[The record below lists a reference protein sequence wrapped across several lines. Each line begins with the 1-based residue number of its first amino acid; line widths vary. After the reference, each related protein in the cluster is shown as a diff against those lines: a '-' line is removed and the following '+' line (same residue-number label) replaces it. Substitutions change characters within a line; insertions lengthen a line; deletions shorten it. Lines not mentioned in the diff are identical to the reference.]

1 MIKVGIIGT
10 GGIAKCLQ
18 LRLQN
23 IGWSVV
29 FLVRRKTYS
38 FNGAEHARNKMAIS
52 DLLDEANPDLVF
64 LAISTLDR
72 GEEAKNYI
80 GHCARKGI
88 PVVTCEKGALAYH
101 AEALKPFFGLIGFTA
116 TVGGGTQL
124 IGYLHDRLIPASEE
138 RVGVYSLT
146 QRPSEDGTKGLI
158 PFVNRR
164 HVEIHAVING
174 TLNFVFDEVARGG
187 RTLGEACDE
196 AMKLGYAEPGAKDA
210 LSLINGELR
219 DVVMKTCV
227 LFNTT
232 LARNEFI
239 TPSKLGAI
247 ELAPRQLEELNQKA
261 ADYRFVVS
269 FSNRTAPKKRSFF
282 NGNFE
287 IAVGE
292 WHIQG
297 GFRQTHGDTDLAS
310 WLPGGVGNAVH
321 IIEGELGS
329 GGKYTLSGP
338 GAGHEA
344 TTTVM
349 QNDAERLL
357 KHI

>member
-10 GGIAKCLQ
+10 GGISKCLQ
-18 LRLQN
+18 LRLQS

-29 FLVRRKTYS
+29 FLVRRQTYS
-38 FNGAEHARNKMAIS
+38 FNGAEYARNKMTIS

-64 LAISTLDR
+64 LAISTLDK

-80 GHCARKGI
+80 SDCVKKSI

-101 AEALKPFFGLIGFTA
+101 AQALEPFFALIGFTA

-124 IGYLHDRLIPASEE
+124 IGYLHNRFI
-138 RVGVYSLT
+138 
-146 QRPSEDGTKGLI
+146 
-158 PFVNRR
+158 NRR

-196 AMKLGYAEPGAKDA
+196 AMKLGYAEPGARNA

-219 DVVMKTCV
+219 DVMMKTCV

-239 TPSKLGAI
+239 TPSKLGAL
-247 ELAPRQLEELNQKA
+247 ELAPWQLEELSQKA

-269 FSNRTAPKKRSFF
+269 FSNRTAPKRHSFF
-282 NGNFE
+282 NDNFFE

-292 WHIQG
+292 WYIQG
-297 GFRQTHGDTDLAS
+297 GFRQVHGDTDLAS
-310 WLPGGVGNAVH
+310 WLPGGVGNAAH

-329 GGKYTLSGP
+329 GGKYILSGP

-357 KHI
+357 KRI